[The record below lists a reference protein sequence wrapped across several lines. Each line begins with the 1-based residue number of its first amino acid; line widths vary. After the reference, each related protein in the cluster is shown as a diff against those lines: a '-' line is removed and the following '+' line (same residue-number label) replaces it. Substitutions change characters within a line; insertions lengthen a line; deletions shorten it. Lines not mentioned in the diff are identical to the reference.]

1 MLSGYDDVL
10 DVITKFRDRKI
21 AFPEYK
27 QRLLGRA
34 SLIGQELEYPKNWE
48 SKLDAWLELIEYFY
62 GEGEFYELGCS
73 LGRFLEDVIVNETRP
88 MSLPA
93 DDIVVQAH
101 FPNG

>member
-1 MLSGYDDVL
+1 VLSGYDDVL
-10 DVITKFRDRKI
+10 ETITQFRDRQM

-34 SLIGQELEYPKNWE
+34 SLIGQELEYAKNWE
-48 SKLDAWLELIEYFY
+48 NKLDAWLELIEYFY
-62 GEGEFYELGCS
+62 GDSEFYELGCS
-73 LGRFLEDVIVNETRP
+73 LGRFLEYAIVHEPRP

-93 DDIVVQAH
+93 DDRVVKDH